1 MTEEQ
6 KQPEEQTEEQEE
18 QVQQAETETQSEGVD
33 TYFPTA
39 QIVRLIRKENP
50 GKIIKGKVKIGMN
63 KLLEKVATDIAK
75 EMSKKP
81 YSTINYEDF
90 LDAAR
95 AYLEIGKQNQE
106 RRRVIAT
113 LNKIKEDADALAI
126 DLLEKEEPEETKL
139 F

>member
-1 MTEEQ
+1 
-6 KQPEEQTEEQEE
+6 
-18 QVQQAETETQSEGVD
+18 
-33 TYFPTA
+33 
-39 QIVRLIRKENP
+39 
-50 GKIIKGKVKIGMN
+50 MN
-63 KLLEKVATDIAK
+63 KLLEKVATDVAK

-95 AYLEIGKQNQE
+95 GYLEIGKQNQE

-113 LNKIKEDADALAI
+113 LNKIKEDADALAV
-126 DLLEKEEPEETKL
+126 DLQEKEEPEDNKL